1 MQHEALFPHAYIFAC
16 IRKCCGS
23 IGAIDKG
30 KEIHA
35 KIIKEEILMKTA
47 FICTTLVDMSAKCGV
62 LIEAQNVFNQLQI
75 HDIVSW
81 NS

>member
-1 MQHEALFPHAYIFAC
+1 MQHEALFPDAYTFAC
-16 IRKCCGS
+16 ILKCCGS

-35 KIIKEEILMKTA
+35 KIIKEEILMKSA
-47 FICTTLVDMSAKCGV
+47 LICTALVDMYAKCSV
-62 LIEAQNVFNQLQI
+62 LTEAQKVFDQLQI

>member
-1 MQHEALFPHAYIFAC
+1 MQHEALFPNAYTFAC
-16 IRKCCGS
+16 ILKCCAS

-35 KIIKEEILMKTA
+35 KIIKEEILMKSA
-47 FICTTLVDMSAKCGV
+47 LLDMYAKCGV
-62 LIEAQNVFNQLQI
+62 LTEAQKVFDQLQI